1 MYTACNTAYTVH
13 IHCIYTACTLHVT
26 TAYTLHI
33 HCIYTAYTLHV
44 TLHIHYIYTASTLHI
59 HCVHTAYTLRIHC
72 TYMHHICAVHTASL
86 GPMADDR
93 LYSDRGGDH
102 LPKMSFVEVAD
113 TRVSRLHCV
122 IKLAAPTDC
131 AQALQAVLED
141 HSSNGTYVDDVKVKS
156 GESVPLSSGCK
167 VSLVRSVT
175 PWVERCFTFWE
186 GMPTSGSIA
195 TACLESVSSLQ
206 LYNK

>member
-1 MYTACNTAYTVH
+1 MHVHCIYTACNTACHYY
-13 IHCIYTACTLHVT
+13 IY

-33 HCIYTAYTLHV
+33 HCIHTAYTLHTHCIYTAYTLH
-44 TLHIHYIYTASTLHI
+44 IHAPHLCSAH
-59 HCVHTAYTLRIHC
+59 
-72 TYMHHICAVHTASL
+72 SK

-122 IKLAAPTDC
+122 IKLAAPADC
-131 AQALQAVLED
+131 AQALQAFLED

-195 TACLESVSSLQ
+195 TACLESMSSLQ

>member
-1 MYTACNTAYTVH
+1 
-13 IHCIYTACTLHVT
+13 
-26 TAYTLHI
+26 
-33 HCIYTAYTLHV
+33 
-44 TLHIHYIYTASTLHI
+44 
-59 HCVHTAYTLRIHC
+59 
-72 TYMHHICAVHTASL
+72 
-86 GPMADDR
+86 MADDR
-93 LYSDRGGDH
+93 LYSGRGGDH

-131 AQALQAVLED
+131 AQALQAFLED

-195 TACLESVSSLQ
+195 TACWESMSLLQAVQQIARERYGGALAVQYSQHSGKKICPLSCCVISTLGSTALLSSSGIGI
-206 LYNK
+206 